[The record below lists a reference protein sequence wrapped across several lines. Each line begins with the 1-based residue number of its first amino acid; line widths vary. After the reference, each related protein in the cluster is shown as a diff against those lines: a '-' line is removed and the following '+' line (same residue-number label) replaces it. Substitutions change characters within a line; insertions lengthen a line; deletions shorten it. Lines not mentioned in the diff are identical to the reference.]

1 MRDPG
6 LQPERTSLAWGRTGW
21 ASAVIAVVCA
31 RAAVTGHGTP
41 FRALAILV
49 GFVSLAV
56 ALACGFR
63 GRELR
68 VFGMSARP
76 RPFVMI
82 WISVWLSL
90 LSAFVAVYVSH
101 SSLAVF

>member
-6 LQPERTSLAWGRTGW
+6 LQPERTSLAWGRSGW
-21 ASAVIAVVCA
+21 ASAVIAVGCA
-31 RAAVTGHGTP
+31 RAAVAGLGTP
-41 FRALAILV
+41 FGALAILV
-49 GFVSLAV
+49 GVVSIAV

-68 VFGMSARP
+68 IRGMSARP
-76 RPFVMI
+76 RPFVKI

-90 LSAFVAVYVSH
+90 LSAFVALYVGQ